1 MNPSIVDIWQ
11 NVGTRIGFYTKE
23 TVHKIPEAPGCYAW
37 FIPLW
42 MYSEDIDELLN
53 AMNWLLVYDSKS
65 DGWPHREALASF
77 NWEELNIRLQ
87 RNAKQESDTQL
98 KTKWDMV
105 MGNEIQKAALSRA
118 LMEATIYT
126 PPIYIGHTKNLK
138 LRYEQHT
145 SKRSAFRQ
153 RFDERIE
160 EGKENNINLSLTV
173 KDLLFACIQTSQEA
187 NENFND
193 KDLRLVV
200 EQVLMRVCKPTFS
213 LQ

>member
-1 MNPSIVDIWQ
+1 
-11 NVGTRIGFYTKE
+11 
-23 TVHKIPEAPGCYAW
+23 
-37 FIPLW
+37 